1 MKTAMYIRLSQNRDH
16 DEDKPQRQ
24 IDACERWLEA
34 HGITDCLPPYQ
45 DDDRSAYRGKPRPE
59 FKRLLADIR
68 GGEVTSVIALH
79 VDRLLRNMTEME
91 TLIALVEKQNCEIHT
106 VESGELDLTT
116 SAGRGMARM
125 MANFA
130 TIEVERKSERHLSK
144 ASQMRTLGK
153 GMGRRPFG
161 WASVNGG
168 LLPEKATTFV
178 TAEQAAAEAKIL
190 REGISDLLEGKSLH
204 SIAESW
210 NGSGVT
216 TTAGH
221 PWTLRSVREVLM
233 RWRNC
238 GLMVHLGE
246 VVEGVEAVWQPVAT
260 REEVEGVRGI
270 LNNSERRTSPGPTPR
285 HLLTNIATCGKH
297 GTGMHVGTQ
306 YSKSKAGTKKF
317 SVYRCNNAK
326 GVNGD
331 RCFLTIKADTLES
344 AVHQAVRQRL
354 VFGKA
359 EGLAPTEQER
369 AMLSTLRSDRGK
381 LVKSEQDIAQRVGSG
396 EWSILV
402 ADAALKGIR
411 ARRAELGSDISK
423 ITRRYALASLLGDR
437 PVKDGKVS
445 IMRAAEIGNDF
456 KGLDLSQQRTII
468 RSLFNV
474 TVDPGRDPDERIKIN
489 DRT

>member
-1 MKTAMYIRLSQNRDH
+1 MYVRLSQNREH
-16 DEDKPQRQ
+16 DEDRPQRQ
-24 IDACERWLEA
+24 IDACTAWLKSREISDVEA
-34 HGITDCLPPYQ
+34 YT
-45 DDDRSAYRGKPRPE
+45 DDDRSAYKGKPRPE
-59 FKRLLADIR
+59 YKRLMGDIR
-68 GGEVTSVIALH
+68 TGEVTQVIALH

-91 TLIALVEKQNCEIHT
+91 GLIDLAERTGCKIDT

-144 ASQMRTLGK
+144 AKQMRTQGR

-168 LLPEKATTFV
+168 LLPEKAKSFV
-178 TAEQAAAEAKIL
+178 TVEQAASEAKIL

-210 NGSGVT
+210 NRSGVT
-216 TTAGH
+216 TTAGR

-238 GLMVHLGE
+238 GLVVHLDE
-246 VVEGVEAVWQPVAT
+246 VVEGVEAVWHPVAT

-270 LNNSERRTSPGPTPR
+270 LNNDARRTSPGPTPR

-306 YSKSKAGTKKF
+306 YSKSKAGTTKF
-317 SVYRCNNAK
+317 SVYRCNNARS
-326 GVNGD
+326 VNGD

-369 AMLSTLRSDRGK
+369 ATLSTLRSDRAK
-381 LVKSEQDIAQRVGSG
+381 LVKSEQDIAERVGSG
-396 EWSILV
+396 EWGLTV
-402 ADAALKGIR
+402 ADAALKGIK
-411 ARRAELGSDISK
+411 ARRAELDSDISK

-468 RSLFNV
+468 RSLLTV
-474 TVDPGRDPDERIKIN
+474 TVMPGRDSAERIKIQN
-489 DRT
+489 RT